1 LEGSWPDRTRIRD
14 RLGKESLA
22 LYLAV
27 AKSGCLQIGHPLNTA
42 SCLLHRRGTGER
54 RGSGLLRWVNSRPRS
69 VPVLALPYFSRFCP
83 WSNLLRAALAT
94 ATCTSGTVSYSTYT
108 RTSTCTHT
116 CTTTADCEKRAHA
129 RMYHQRM
136 ASVHAPPSPQRQRRR
151 RRAARRRRRRRPV
164 HRQVH
169 LRDQRQQPASS
180 RCRHGSGSGRAP
192 GAVRLA
198 PSGRFVPKSAA
209 LTNQR
214 LWVVVDKSAAE
225 D

>member
-1 LEGSWPDRTRIRD
+1 M
-14 RLGKESLA
+14 
-22 LYLAV
+22 
-27 AKSGCLQIGHPLNTA
+27 
-42 SCLLHRRGTGER
+42 
-54 RGSGLLRWVNSRPRS
+54 NSRPRS
-69 VPVLALPYFSRFCP
+69 VPVLALSYFSRFCP

-129 RMYHQRM
+129 RMYHQCM
-136 ASVHAPPSPQRQRRR
+136 ASVPPPPSPQPAAAPEARRR
-151 RRAARRRRRRRPV
+151 RRAARRRPV

-180 RCRHGSGSGRAP
+180 RCRHVSGSGRAP

-214 LWVVVDKSAAE
+214 LWVVVIKAHGLSYSIVLSECFRAE
-225 D
+225 ITNTRA